1 MRSDKMQE
9 ELLITQTPEE
19 MVPMTVNTH
28 SSVRFQIHPKPF
40 WDSITPKIEEML
52 EAEISYL
59 DLQDSCNTLSL
70 NRILRVILGSN
81 QQEELPEGLKPC
93 LSRRRI
99 IKAKFKISSNRV
111 SLGSNPYK
119 WNQTSLWSTKDIKR
133 RSQRVLK
140 SNLNTSSPKT
150 ELYARALAK
159 ERTHPLQGQFIRTS
173 ESKAS

>member
-81 QQEELPEGLKPC
+81 QQEELPEELKPC

-111 SLGSNPYK
+111 SLESNPYK
-119 WNQTSLWSTKDIKR
+119 WNQISLWLTKDIKR

-159 ERTHPLQGQFIRTS
+159 ERTHQLQGQFIRTS